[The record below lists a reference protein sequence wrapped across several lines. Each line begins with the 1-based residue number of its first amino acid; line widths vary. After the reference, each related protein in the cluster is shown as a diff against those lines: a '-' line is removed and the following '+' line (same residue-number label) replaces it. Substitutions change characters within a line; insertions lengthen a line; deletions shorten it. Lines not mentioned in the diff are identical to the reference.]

1 MMIETII
8 LGVILC
14 LWAYSQIRKEILEE
28 KSKKSIIETEKH
40 LKKIAENLDK
50 PK

>member
-1 MMIETII
+1 MFEFII
-8 LGVILC
+8 VSIIGFLYIF
-14 LWAYSQIRKEILEE
+14 SQIRKEILEE

-40 LKKIAENLDK
+40 LKKISENLDK

>member
-1 MMIETII
+1 MFEFII
-8 LGVILC
+8 VFIIGFLYIF
-14 LWAYSQIRKEILEE
+14 SQIRKEILEE